1 MDIISI
7 CVPFIVAILGV
18 AYPILLQVISK
29 IDEKYYSLKIT
40 NSFEKELI
48 LKVFNGIL
56 IFSLIAIIIYILD
69 IPPPKNVVFL
79 YNSAEKIVLLF
90 TIVLIISFILLTNK
104 ILVYYSSQKITSYLI
119 LKHSK
124 YIQAESN
131 NLSVEQ
137 DNFEVLSG
145 LLIYSIKIRDE
156 SIAQTIAV
164 FMSIEF
170 DRVREKSNN
179 SPVEFSFFHYLLIN
193 KLTTLLATNNYKEFN
208 YLKDKS
214 VGGIWLLGERAGYEI
229 SAATYQCLWANLK
242 VAIEYKGG
250 GMIMAFWRNAHYYIS
265 YRLDFI
271 REGYVISEKPDE
283 GTSSVKI
290 SNQKEVA
297 ERKKQR
303 ERFLQF
309 TTALGGLLIYTKQ
322 YQLIQRCFSYTQS
335 TPPRYDL
342 LPTRMGEVFERY
354 FHFIDPYSSNYPFM
368 GHVYSFPNIEG
379 LNEDGLIKKYICK
392 YIALLFLRQYSLQIY
407 LSYQEPLKTPATG
420 GFSQGKRRKWTENID
435 YFKTLVKEV
444 YADKQLLNEVGF
456 SFLTNDWFKE
466 NEKPHPLEFIDNFKN
481 ELEEEFENTELTQEI
496 SEEIRNKF
504 LASTKSI
511 LEETFNECNSISNK
525 KELQGDIGKG
535 YIRGSS
541 AVFDKSAFADAQ
553 GVAYLN
559 HDSILAY
566 EVSINMKNIFFN
578 SFLTHSTDS
587 YLLSSKDIFKAIDK
601 FNIDDSYTL
610 IAFGL
615 NLDHLIDT
623 LKIKGLSKTSYKG
636 IPLQYF
642 ENVDYQTVGNTI
654 IIIKKEDLPKL
665 NYLDISEKEKDQL
678 KAVSDEPPLYAS
690 IIDLNQNKD
699 LRKEIEIENGEDL
712 SKKVLAYIAFILE
725 LQWKKNIKY
734 IALRQYNE
742 YKNEGVPNT
751 LNDIKPIKKA

>member
-1 MDIISI
+1 
-7 CVPFIVAILGV
+7 
-18 AYPILLQVISK
+18 
-29 IDEKYYSLKIT
+29 
-40 NSFEKELI
+40 
-48 LKVFNGIL
+48 
-56 IFSLIAIIIYILD
+56 
-69 IPPPKNVVFL
+69 
-79 YNSAEKIVLLF
+79 
-90 TIVLIISFILLTNK
+90 
-104 ILVYYSSQKITSYLI
+104 
-119 LKHSK
+119 
-124 YIQAESN
+124 
-131 NLSVEQ
+131 
-137 DNFEVLSG
+137 
-145 LLIYSIKIRDE
+145 
-156 SIAQTIAV
+156 
-164 FMSIEF
+164 
-170 DRVREKSNN
+170 
-179 SPVEFSFFHYLLIN
+179 
-193 KLTTLLATNNYKEFN
+193 
-208 YLKDKS
+208 
-214 VGGIWLLGERAGYEI
+214 
-229 SAATYQCLWANLK
+229 
-242 VAIEYKGG
+242 
-250 GMIMAFWRNAHYYIS
+250 
-265 YRLDFI
+265 
-271 REGYVISEKPDE
+271 
-283 GTSSVKI
+283 
-290 SNQKEVA
+290 
-297 ERKKQR
+297 
-303 ERFLQF
+303 
-309 TTALGGLLIYTKQ
+309 
-322 YQLIQRCFSYTQS
+322 
-335 TPPRYDL
+335 
-342 LPTRMGEVFERY
+342 MGEVFERY